1 MTKQVI
7 ALALL
12 ALAGGTAFAAQTRRT
27 TDAGQGSEPVPVGDN
42 GQSWFDGGDLGVFRL
57 PVANDAAVESWTAQ
71 NQSET
76 AEREQA
82 MTYTPQPTP
91 AGNLAAIRE
100 AIAFAEGTATQGDPY
115 RVCFGYRYTIRSLAD
130 HPAVTGEWRGEPLSD
145 AMCAGAGYGPGCVST
160 AAGKYQIKKSTWL
173 GCKSALK
180 LPDFSPASQDRACAY
195 LIEQRGAMAD
205 VVAGRF
211 TAAVTKMRKEWA
223 SLPGAGYGQG
233 ERSIAWLTAK
243 FEQAGGVVIA

>member
-1 MTKQVI
+1 MKKHAI
-7 ALALL
+7 ALAAL
-12 ALAGGTAFAAQTRRT
+12 ALVGGAVFAAQRR
-27 TDAGQGSEPVPVGDN
+27 DAAAPVPPDDN
-42 GQSWFDGGDLGVFRL
+42 GQSWFDGGYLGAFRL
-57 PVANDAAVESWTAQ
+57 PAVDTTPAEDWTAQ
-71 NQSET
+71 NETET
-76 AEREQA
+76 AVKEQS
-82 MTYTPQPTP
+82 MIYTPQPTP
-91 AGNLAAIRE
+91 GGNLAAIRE

-115 RVCFGYRYTIRSLAD
+115 RVCFGYRHTIRSLAD
-130 HPAVTGEWRGEPLSD
+130 HPAVTGEWAGEPLSD
-145 AMCAGAGYGPGCVST
+145 SICAAAGYGPGCVST

-195 LIEQRGAMAD
+195 LIEQRGAMPD

-211 TAAVTKMRKEWA
+211 ADAVTKIRKEWA

-243 FEQAGGVVIA
+243 FEQAGGVVTA